1 MNLNELN
8 QIVKECNTY
17 EMKVQIDG
25 RKDPVCFSLRPL
37 SIATRAAMAE
47 RISKAVVTDEGVY
60 TPELKNVIYI
70 YYVLTDCVKVEFK
83 DEFNATNYEN
93 MNNYLMSPIGQ
104 HILENKERI
113 PFLIELYNDI
123 ENRINYRYQ
132 LYCTREDTLDKLINS
147 ITKTV
152 NSFEKLLSDKKV
164 KRSIGKLSPILDKF
178 KDLNKDEIIKTLGDM
193 TNKRL
198 SNE

>member
-25 RKDPVCFSLRPL
+25 RKEPVCFSLRPL
-37 SIATRAAMAE
+37 SITTRAAMSK
-47 RISKAVVTDEGVY
+47 RISEVVVTDEGLY
-60 TPELKNVIYI
+60 TPELKNMFYI

-83 DEFNATNYEN
+83 DELNVTDYEN

-132 LYCTREDTLDKLINS
+132 LYCTKDDSLDKLIHS

-152 NSFEKLLSDKKV
+152 TSFEKFLSDKKV

-178 KDLNKDEIIKTLGDM
+178 KDLDKDEIVKLLGDIA
-193 TNKRL
+193 NKRL
-198 SNE
+198 SNK